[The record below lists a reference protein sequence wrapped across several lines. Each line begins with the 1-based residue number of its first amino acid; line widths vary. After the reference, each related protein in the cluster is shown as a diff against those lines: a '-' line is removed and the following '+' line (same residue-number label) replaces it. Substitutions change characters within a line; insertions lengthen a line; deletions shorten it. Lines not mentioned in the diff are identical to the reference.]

1 MVSRLQLSVR
11 FVHSFDEIIIAL
23 NGILLRK
30 TLEFNARRYFSS
42 ASFHK
47 NADVK
52 LFLYLPRTT
61 TFLPFLLSLRST
73 FVFRSRLGRTSRPEK
88 WFGLNNTLCS
98 RCLKNDRINGN
109 VYRRCRGRA
118 CSNRWKW
125 ANYNKAET
133 IVPVPVEPCTVLLL
147 KLLAQIRSYS
157 MKKKKNRKQSTGWM
171 LSFLSKLYVDNSHD
185 TIF

>member
-1 MVSRLQLSVR
+1 MVRISNKRCSFINFTLRICFEFLYLGNGLVYRDKKQKGISMGSRLQLSVR

-118 CSNRWKW
+118 CSNR
-125 ANYNKAET
+125 
-133 IVPVPVEPCTVLLL
+133 
-147 KLLAQIRSYS
+147 
-157 MKKKKNRKQSTGWM
+157 
-171 LSFLSKLYVDNSHD
+171 
-185 TIF
+185 

>member
-1 MVSRLQLSVR
+1 MGSRLQLSVR

-125 ANYNKAET
+125 TNYNKAET
-133 IVPVPVEPCTVLLL
+133 IVPVPVYRATFKTFGADTIVFDE
-147 KLLAQIRSYS
+147 
-157 MKKKKNRKQSTGWM
+157 KKKKNRKQSTGWM
-171 LSFLSKLYVDNSHD
+171 LSFLSKLYDNSHD